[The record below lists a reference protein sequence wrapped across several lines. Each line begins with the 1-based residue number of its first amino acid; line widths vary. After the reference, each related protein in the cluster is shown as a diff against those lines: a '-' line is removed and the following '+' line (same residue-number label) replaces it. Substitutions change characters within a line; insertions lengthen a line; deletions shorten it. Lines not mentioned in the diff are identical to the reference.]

1 MMATRRAPNPMA
13 LRRMFGCFATG
24 VTIVTT
30 TGEDGMPVGVTA
42 NSFTSVSLDPPLL
55 LVSLSRQMQS
65 IVAFENAEYFTVNVL
80 GSHQADLARLFGTR
94 GSDKWSGIKAAAG
107 TANVPII
114 PDAVAFF
121 ECRTHSIVPAGDH
134 NLHIGHVINS
144 LGSPEAAPLVFH
156 AGQFTALA
164 DRSLG
169 CDTSARSA

>member
-164 DRSLG
+164 DRSSG

>member
-80 GSHQADLARLFGTR
+80 GSHQADLARLFGTH

-144 LGSPEAAPLVFH
+144 LGSPEVAPLVFH

-164 DRSLG
+164 DRSSG
-169 CDTSARSA
+169 CDTSARST

>member
-1 MMATRRAPNPMA
+1 MTIRHAPNHIA
-13 LRRMFGCFATG
+13 LRRMFSCFATG

-30 TGEDGMPVGVTA
+30 TGEDGAPVGVTA
-42 NSFTSVSLDPPLL
+42 NSFTSVSLDPPLV

-65 IVAFENAEYFTVNVL
+65 IVAFQNAEYFTVNVL
-80 GSHQADLARLFGTR
+80 GSHQAELARLFGIR
-94 GSDKWSGIKAAAG
+94 GSDKFSSIKGTAG

-114 PDAVAFF
+114 PGAVAFF

-144 LGSPEAAPLVFH
+144 LGSPDAAPLVFH

-164 DRSLG
+164 VRSSG
-169 CDTSARSA
+169 CEASARSA

>member
-30 TGEDGMPVGVTA
+30 TAEDGMPVGVTA

-164 DRSLG
+164 DRSSG